1 MHLATLKVGQQRST
15 CRGLSWL
22 LEEVATGVAQ
32 GRQAEDRAASCAAR
46 LEWVSLTCKG
56 SKSSHVWLLMY
67 ISGLCLLDA
76 RLLSVCRSKAAH
88 LLVNVAHGAVWLCC
102 KGPLMALCAG
112 GAAWAV
118 AGLQSSRC
126 TQEPQIRDR
135 CAVKHCSEQHV
146 VSQGKQMVRGP
157 FSHNRPH
164 NNWWWILSSILVTML
179 VAF

>member
-1 MHLATLKVGQQRST
+1 MYAGVKLRICLYMWPTV
-15 CRGLSWL
+15 LS
-22 LEEVATGVAQ
+22 GF
-32 GRQAEDRAASCAAR
+32 
-46 LEWVSLTCKG
+46 
-56 SKSSHVWLLMY
+56 
-67 ISGLCLLDA
+67 
-76 RLLSVCRSKAAH
+76 
-88 LLVNVAHGAVWLCC
+88 CC

-126 TQEPQIRDR
+126 SQEPQICDR

-164 NNWWWILSSILVTML
+164 NNWWWILSSTLVTML